1 MSETMNLVAPE
12 PRRTRSSLEPARR
25 SRPAGSGRRTLGR
38 TILYV
43 VLIVAAAAMLTP
55 FFWMVMSSLKDANSV
70 FSVPVKW
77 LPEVFVWQNYV
88 DIWTRSDIG
97 VWIRNS
103 LVLSVAVTAL
113 QVLTGSFAAYGFSRI
128 TFPGRNAL
136 FLLYVGT
143 IAVPWQSYMIPQF
156 ILLSN
161 AGLAN
166 TLWSIMLLQAFGAF
180 GVFLMKQ
187 FYETVPEELSEAARL
202 DGLSEYGIWWRIMMP
217 LSVPAIASLSLLT
230 FVNTW
235 NDYLG
240 PLIYLR
246 DSSLWTLQLGLKNFV
261 SSLYD
266 TDYGVLFAGLTISVV
281 PIAIIFLLGQRFF
294 VEGVATSGLKG

>member
-1 MSETMNLVAPE
+1 MSETMTLVAP
-12 PRRTRSSLEPARR
+12 TSSGQ
-25 SRPAGSGRRTLGR
+25 AGSAGAGTRTKR
-38 TILYV
+38 AVLYV
-43 VLIVAAAAMLTP
+43 LLIVAAAAMLTP

-70 FSVPVKW
+70 FSVPVRW
-77 LPEVFVWQNYV
+77 IPEVFVWENYV
-88 DIWTRSDIG
+88 EIWNRSDILT
-97 VWIRNS
+97 WIRNT
-103 LVLSVAVTAL
+103 VMLSVAVTFL

-128 TFPGRNAL
+128 RFPGRNAL
-136 FLLYVGT
+136 FLLYVAT

-156 ILLSN
+156 IMLTD

-166 TLWSIMLLQAFGAF
+166 TLWAIIFLQTFSAF

-187 FYETVPEELSEAARL
+187 FYETVPEELSEAGRL
-202 DGLSEYGIWWRIMMP
+202 DGLSEYGIWWRIMVP

-246 DSSLWTLQLGLKNFV
+246 DPELWTLQLGLQNFV

-266 TDYGVLFAGLTISVV
+266 VDYGVLFAGLVISVV
-281 PIAIIFLLGQRFF
+281 PIAVIFLLGQRFF
-294 VEGVATSGLKG
+294 VEGIATSGMKG